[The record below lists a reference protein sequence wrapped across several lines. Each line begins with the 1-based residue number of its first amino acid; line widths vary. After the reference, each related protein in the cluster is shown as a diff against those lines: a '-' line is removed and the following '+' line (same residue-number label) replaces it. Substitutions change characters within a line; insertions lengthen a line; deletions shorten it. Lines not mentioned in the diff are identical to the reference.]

1 MKKRIAL
8 LALLLLFCA
17 GLAGCE
23 KNSQPGQDGSSD
35 VLLPP
40 PQEEQQDPEPGTPP
54 EEDDE
59 EEEEPQPVYPQIKLL
74 VQEYGEKNGA
84 DTVVEIPVFSV
95 GGKQEE
101 LDAFNR
107 QMQDMA
113 NEYAQFKESESYA
126 GGAWADI
133 KAYPRTGERY
143 VQVVVKKI
151 YYPTY
156 GTQGE
161 LFGMCFD
168 VEEQKAVTMEEVFT
182 RFGLSEAGLRQRFLE
197 TVGEPCEGDQLDKIE
212 YSAFLLEE
220 ENAAV
225 YCRVFYKNQQASDRD
240 ELYCYSTETNA
251 FTPLRDEAL
260 ADPDTLDDF
269 DTPLSYDQETATPES
284 YGITDHYMEAKE
296 LLMQYVQEE
305 MEGQLAEGQ
314 TLTFMNNGTLIVDGV
329 SCYMIN
335 LGAATETSYTPLG
348 SFAVAEDLSCLY
360 EVDPMTGEFT
370 KRLDR

>member
-1 MKKRIAL
+1 MKKKIAV

-23 KNSQPGQDGSSD
+23 KNAQPPKQEDSSD

-40 PQEEQQDPEPGTPP
+40 PPEEESQDPEPPAP
-54 EEDDE
+54 QDE

-74 VQEYGEKNGA
+74 VQEYGGENG

-113 NEYAQFKESESYA
+113 NEYAAFQQSESHA

-168 VEEQKAVTMEEVFT
+168 MEEQKAVTMGDVFT
-182 RFGLSEAGLRQRFLE
+182 QFGLSEAGLRQRFLE
-197 TVGEPCEGDQLDKIE
+197 TVGEPYEGDQLEKIE
-212 YSAFLLEE
+212 YSAFLLGEGS
-220 ENAAV
+220 AAI
-225 YCRVFYKNQQASDRD
+225 YCRAFYTSTLTDNRD
-240 ELYCYSTETNA
+240 ELYCYSTETNT
-251 FTPLRDEAL
+251 FTNLRDEVL

-269 DTPLSYDQETATPES
+269 DTPLRYDQETATPES